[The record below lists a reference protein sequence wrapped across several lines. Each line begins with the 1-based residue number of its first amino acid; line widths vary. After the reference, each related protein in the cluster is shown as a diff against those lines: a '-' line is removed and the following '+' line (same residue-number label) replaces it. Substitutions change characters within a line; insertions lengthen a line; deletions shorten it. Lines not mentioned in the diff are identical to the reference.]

1 MPLVTVMPK
10 YQVTIPASVRK
21 QTGLGVGDL
30 LDAKVE
36 RGRITLTLKSLIDRE
51 LALALDDVRKGR
63 TYGPFDSV
71 DALMRSLRQES
82 KKRKRVKNASKR

>member
-1 MPLVTVMPK
+1 MPLVTVKPR
-10 YQVTIPASVRK
+10 YQVTIPTSVRK
-21 QTGLGVGDL
+21 QAGLGVGDL

-36 RGRITLTLKSLIDRE
+36 GGRITLTPKGFIDRE

-71 DALMRSLRQES
+71 DAAMRSLRHET
-82 KKRKRVKNASKR
+82 KKRKRTKKTF